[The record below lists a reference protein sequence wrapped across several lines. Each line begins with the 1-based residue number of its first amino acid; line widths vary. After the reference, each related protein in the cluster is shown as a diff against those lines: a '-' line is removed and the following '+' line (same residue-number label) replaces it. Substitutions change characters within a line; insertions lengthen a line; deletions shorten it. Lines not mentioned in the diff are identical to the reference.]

1 MTDSHITQMHDRI
14 REMHSF
20 PKFCKPEWINYTHSI
35 DEDITWL
42 VLFNHGV
49 LVGEISSREYDDGSK
64 TYRWHCKTSDW
75 RQTEDTLE
83 EAKQNLFMDY
93 VKNWYAY
100 RYGEIGA
107 ERIAGP
113 SLDLRPKTAK
123 SL

>member
-1 MTDSHITQMHDRI
+1 MTDSHITRMHDNI
-14 REMHSF
+14 RAMHSF
-20 PKFCKPEWINYTHSI
+20 PKFCKPEWVDDTN
-35 DEDITWL
+35 EDRVCFDL
-42 VLFNHGV
+42 YNHGIF
-49 LVGEISSREYDDGSK
+49 VGEVYQVSRAEGIV
-64 TYRWHCKTSDW
+64 YRWHCKTSDW
-75 RQTEDTLE
+75 RQIESTLE

-113 SLDLRPKTAK
+113 SLDPRPKTAK